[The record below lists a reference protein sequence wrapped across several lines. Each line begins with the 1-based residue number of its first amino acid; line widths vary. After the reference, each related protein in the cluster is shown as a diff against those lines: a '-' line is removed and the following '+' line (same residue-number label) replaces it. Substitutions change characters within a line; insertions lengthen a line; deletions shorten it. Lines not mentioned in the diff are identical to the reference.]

1 MATETK
7 VIEYD
12 KENSQLR
19 QELEDFISSR
29 GVMQKHISKVIN
41 LSTCSISLFLSNRR
55 MLVPEKLELIRAY
68 ILKFK

>member
-29 GVMQKHISKVIN
+29 GVMQKHI
-41 LSTCSISLFLSNRR
+41 
-55 MLVPEKLELIRAY
+55 
-68 ILKFK
+68 LKSYKFIYLLNQFVFE

>member
-7 VIEYD
+7 TIVYD
-12 KENSQLR
+12 KKNAQLR

-41 LSTCSISLFLSNRR
+41 ISTCSISLWLSNRR
-55 MLVPEKLELIRAY
+55 MLVPEKLELIKAY
-68 ILKFK
+68 LLKFK